1 MNYNFEKEA
10 QIRKRIL
17 AEFNKRPEEFE
28 SLRAYNDYLEE
39 IEDIIYNLVND
50 LDVIATNA
58 KIEMYRKQNR
68 ENIAMNTIRKA
79 GDRRA
84 GEAQTRT
91 QVKPEAQQRPGQP
104 QGGPPSEYQP
114 QAMVAQQQQQQP
126 LQPKLIKPAAAP
138 NANATEENLSY
149 EEAYRLRLLRAQAG
163 GYKHDYPIVRA
174 YEEAFSTVYPL
185 AKNQQVTAAR

>member
-91 QVKPEAQQRPGQP
+91 QVCL
-104 QGGPPSEYQP
+104 YLNIHI
-114 QAMVAQQQQQQP
+114 V
-126 LQPKLIKPAAAP
+126 LTLAA
-138 NANATEENLSY
+138 TTTLHI
-149 EEAYRLRLLRAQAG
+149 RVHILC
-163 GYKHDYPIVRA
+163 
-174 YEEAFSTVYPL
+174 
-185 AKNQQVTAAR
+185 